1 VEFIISAAL
10 TIPRA
15 RTTVMTTNNNANPS
29 PALPLSTGSLAGSAA
44 AVAAG
49 PALMSVSRTGTASHL
64 TVDLLFDSAM
74 AKGAGIIYITDG
86 AVQTVIDR
94 VTGQPVMRIVGGTD
108 THQISAA
115 SVNIDGKHVSFEVD
129 GLSPDHSYSVVMA
142 SGVLLAA
149 DQRPF
154 AGVRG
159 TADYQFTA
167 PAGDTQAPT
176 VVSTDLSATTLK
188 AGGTI
193 DVTIKF
199 SEAVPTLDSAA
210 LSAEH
215 ATVSDLRT
223 ADGGITW
230 QATLQA
236 PATPTSVFGSQLSID
251 LSKVRDAAGNAGN
264 HVEALAGY
272 AVDTTPPAAALR
284 LDSAQL
290 STGHSINAT
299 IQFDAAVS
307 GLSAASFK
315 APHATVSNV
324 TTADGGLTW
333 HATVTADAGTEALS
347 AMSYLSLDMSTVRDQ
362 AGNPGSGTLNSE
374 TGYYVDTRA
383 PLAVSATLDAT
394 TLSPG
399 ATTQLTLIFSE
410 AIPTL
415 DPAAISAPHASV
427 GSLLHVS
434 DNTWR
439 VTLTATDSTPPGGSV
454 VSIDMSK
461 LRDGF
466 GNSGSGTFQSPSS
479 YVIDGGAPTL
489 KSIALDG
496 SRLYGDG
503 GIGITIQFSEAVP
516 SLEASAF
523 VAPNAT
529 VSGLHTTDHI
539 TWYGTL
545 KGVPGTASGGGV
557 LGIDMS
563 KVIDAAGNAGSGTA
577 HAADS
582 YVVDTAAP
590 TVAGAIAFDGSAL
603 GMSDVIVATVTLSEA
618 VAGFP
623 AEAVNAPNALVLG
636 VFPTTEDMKVWT
648 VVLQAGAS
656 GIDAPANVFTIDMS
670 KLLDLAGNK
679 GSGSVSSP
687 SYSVDT
693 RLDIGLYDSGWSETD
708 GITNG
713 GEQSLGGAF
722 LDRSETGQT
731 VKVEIDGVLLADDK
745 VKIYHND
752 EVNVAS
758 WRADVDFSDG
768 AHQIRV
774 WLVDGS
780 GAASA
785 TTTQNF
791 MVDTHGPQIVS
802 PLETGSVQDVAKP
815 LEIQFSEAVYWD
827 AYADGDNYATA
838 RLWNLDTGTSTNI
851 YVDERNLSADRTKL
865 TIKADDMHLA
875 DGGHYKLVLNGS
887 MADLAGNWLGE
898 NEIGFTASGNYIDTT
913 GPSAVRAEA
922 YTWSSWWGDAYPAGT
937 VVYLT
942 VRFSEPVHVVSGKA
956 PSLTLNTGGVAVY
969 DSINADGR
977 AITFKYTVA
986 AGDSDTPRLAIA
998 DSSKLAGAIADQAGN
1013 LLDTA
1018 HINYSVLEHGSGG
1031 YGSDIIAID
1040 THAPSAPTGLRFDPD
1055 SDTGDFNNDR
1065 ITKDTTPNLFISG
1078 VEAGAYDVRIYEGGK
1093 VIGYGYATDDD
1104 GWRATINDG
1113 EKLSDGVHHLSVTQ
1127 VDRAG
1132 NESPISATL
1141 DITIDTIAPVAP
1153 SAPALAAGSDTGA
1166 AGDHITSD
1174 STPTFTG
1181 SGAEPGRTVRLYA
1194 NEREVGRSIAN
1205 DKGEWSITV
1214 SDTMADGSY
1223 SFGVK
1228 QFDLAGNKS
1237 GYSDSF
1243 TLTIETGAPAA
1254 PTLALA
1260 AATDTGSL
1268 GDGITKTENPII
1280 QGKGEA
1286 GAKLELFD
1294 GTKLLLSTTVNPD
1307 GTWSM
1312 IPALAEGVHQLNA
1325 RQTDNAGNVG
1335 VLSDFLRI
1343 VVDKTAAALSA
1354 PLLAVASDSGL
1365 LDNDG
1370 ITKVTKPVI
1379 TGSGAEAGATIEIW
1393 DGAVK
1398 LGQTNAGSGGAWTFI
1413 PSSSDAALADGTHTL
1428 TAKQIDLAGNT
1439 SAASAPLA
1447 LTIDTTAAAAPG
1459 APKLARESDSGKL
1472 DNDAITN
1479 VTKPLISG
1487 SGAEAK
1493 ATIELYDGGALLGKT
1508 TADAS
1513 GAWSFTTG
1521 LLAAGLHSLTA
1532 KQIDAAG
1539 NGSLQSALLNLR
1551 IDTAA
1556 PAALSAPTLDADSDS
1571 GASSRDGITNVKSL
1585 TIRGAGA
1592 EANAAIDVYDGA
1604 TLLGHTIASDTG
1616 AWEYR
1621 TADLL
1626 DGLHALSAKQVNLA
1640 GNASAASAALSV
1652 TIDTVAPTVIGKAVN
1667 LLQRGYSLEFS
1678 ESIVFANGKEIDV
1691 DFADLLPGNHAS
1703 RHLPDSRT
1711 NWGIEDGAH
1720 GVQNQ
1725 LALKIGVVG
1734 LFHMQMATGAI
1745 QDLAGNAA
1753 VIGVSDLD
1761 FRIGLTF

>member
-1 VEFIISAAL
+1 
-10 TIPRA
+10 
-15 RTTVMTTNNNANPS
+15 MTTNNNANLS

-64 TVDLLFDSAM
+64 TVDLLFDSVM
-74 AKGAGIIYITDG
+74 AKGAGIIYVTDG

-115 SVNIDGKHVSFEVD
+115 SVSIDGKHVSFEVD

-167 PAGDTQAPT
+167 PSGDTQAPT

-215 ATVSDLRT
+215 ATVSNLST

-230 QATLQA
+230 HATLHA
-236 PATPTSVFGSQLSID
+236 PDTPTSVFGSQLSID
-251 LSKVRDAAGNAGN
+251 LAKVRDAAGNAGN

-272 AVDTTPPAAALR
+272 AVDTAPPAAALR

-290 STGHSINAT
+290 STGHSVNAT

-307 GLSAASFK
+307 GLTAASFT

-333 HATVTADAGTEALS
+333 HATITADAGTEALS
-347 AMSYLSLDMSTVRDQ
+347 AMSYLSLDMGTVRDQ

-374 TGYYVDTRA
+374 TGYYVDTKA
-383 PLAVSATLDAT
+383 PLAVSATLDAA

-399 ATTQLTLIFSE
+399 ATMQLTLTFSE
-410 AIPTL
+410 PIPAL
-415 DPAAISAPHASV
+415 DPAAISAPYASV

-479 YVIDGGAPTL
+479 YVIDGGAPTV

-496 SRLYGDG
+496 ARLYGDG
-503 GIGITIQFSEAVP
+503 GIGITIEFSEAVP

-545 KGVPGTASGGGV
+545 KGVPGTASGGGT

-563 KVIDAAGNAGSGTA
+563 KVHDAAGNAGSGTA
-577 HAADS
+577 HGTDS

-590 TVAGAIAFDGSAL
+590 TIVDAISLDGATL
-603 GMSDVIVATVTLSEA
+603 GMTDVIVATVKFSEA
-618 VAGFP
+618 VPGFSKG
-623 AEAVNAPNALVLG
+623 AVNAPNAMVLA
-636 VFPTTEDMKVWT
+636 VVPTSEDMKVWT
-648 VVLQAGAS
+648 VILQAGAS
-656 GIDAPANVFTIDMS
+656 GIDAPSNAFTIDMS

-693 RLDIGLYDSGWSETD
+693 RLDIGVYDSGWSETD
-708 GITNG
+708 GVTNG

-722 LDRSETGQT
+722 LDRSGTGQT

-745 VKIYHND
+745 VKIYHSD
-752 EVNVAS
+752 AVGIAD
-758 WRADVDFSDG
+758 WRADVSFSEG
-768 AHQIRV
+768 AHKIRV

-780 GAASA
+780 GTASA
-785 TTTQNF
+785 TTAQDIL
-791 MVDTHGPQIVS
+791 VDTHGPTIVA

-815 LEIQFSEAVYWD
+815 FEIQFSEAVYWD
-827 AYADGDNYATA
+827 GYADGDNYATA
-838 RLWNLDTGTSTNI
+838 SLWNLDTGAGTNI
-851 YVDERNLSADRTKL
+851 YVDEHNLSADRTKL
-865 TIKADDMHLA
+865 SIKADDMHLV
-875 DGGHYKLVLNGS
+875 DGGHYRLVLNGS

-898 NEIGFTASGNYIDTT
+898 NGIDFTAHGNYIDTT
-913 GPSAVRAEA
+913 GPTAVRAEA
-922 YTWSSWWGDAYPAGT
+922 YSWSSWWGDAYPAGT
-937 VVYLT
+937 VIYLT
-942 VRFSEPVHVVSGKA
+942 VRFSEQVQVVSGKT

-969 DSINADGR
+969 QNLSFDGH
-977 AITFKYTVA
+977 AATFKYTVG

-998 DSSKLAGAIADQAGN
+998 DSSKLAGAIADLAGN
-1013 LLDTA
+1013 VLDSA
-1018 HINYSVLEHGSGG
+1018 HINYSALEHGSGG

-1040 THAPSAPTGLRFDPD
+1040 THAPSAPTGVLLDPD
-1055 SDTGDFNNDR
+1055 SDSGDFNNDR
-1065 ITKDTTPNLFISG
+1065 ITNDTSPNLFFKG
-1078 VEAGAYDVRIYEGGK
+1078 VEADAYDVRIYEGGK
-1093 VIGYGYATDDD
+1093 VIGYGYADD
-1104 GWRATINDG
+1104 GDTWRATITDR
-1113 EKLSDGVHHLSVTQ
+1113 LSDGVHHLTVTQ
-1127 VDRAG
+1127 RDQAG
-1132 NESPISATL
+1132 NESPVSATI
-1141 DITIDTIAPVAP
+1141 DITIDTVRPAAP

-1166 AGDHITSD
+1166 AGDGITSD

-1194 NEREVGRSIAN
+1194 NEREVGHSAAN

-1214 SDTMADGSY
+1214 SDALADGSY

-1243 TLTIETGAPAA
+1243 TLTIETGAPTA
-1254 PTLALA
+1254 PTLSLA
-1260 AATDTGSL
+1260 TATDSGVA
-1268 GDGITKTENPII
+1268 GDGITRTENPII

-1286 GAKLELFD
+1286 GAKLDLFD

-1325 RQTDNAGNVG
+1325 RQTDSAGNVG

-1354 PLLAVASDSGL
+1354 PLLAAASDSGL
-1365 LDNDG
+1365 QDNDG
-1370 ITKVTKPVI
+1370 ITRVTKPLI
-1379 TGSGAEAGATIEIW
+1379 TGSGAEAGATVEIY

-1398 LGQTNAGSGGAWTFI
+1398 LGETSANNAGAWTFT
-1413 PSSSDAALADGTHTL
+1413 AGAGLTDGTHTL
-1428 TAKQIDLAGNT
+1428 TAKQTDVAGNT
-1439 SAASAPLA
+1439 SAASAPLTV
-1447 LTIDTTAAAAPG
+1447 TIDTTAAAAPG
-1459 APKLARESDSGKL
+1459 APKLARESDSGQL
-1472 DNDAITN
+1472 DNDAVTN
-1479 VTKPLISG
+1479 VTRPVISG

-1493 ATIELYDGGALLGKT
+1493 ATIELYDGGALLAKT
-1508 TADAS
+1508 TADAD
-1513 GAWSFTTG
+1513 GAWSLTTG
-1521 LLAAGLHSLTA
+1521 VLSAGLHSLTA
-1532 KQIDAAG
+1532 KQVDAAG
-1539 NGSLQSALLNLR
+1539 NASLQSALLNLR
-1551 IDTAA
+1551 IDTAP

-1571 GASSRDGITNVKSL
+1571 GASSTDGITNVKSL

-1592 EANAAIDVYDGA
+1592 AANAAIDVYDGT
-1604 TLLGHTIASDTG
+1604 TLLGHTIASATG
-1616 AWEYR
+1616 AWSYR

-1652 TIDTVAPTVIGKAVN
+1652 TIDTVAPKVIGSVVN
-1667 LLQRGYSLEFS
+1667 LLQRGYSLEFN
-1678 ESIVFANGKEIDV
+1678 ESIVFAQGKEIDV

-1734 LFHMQMATGAI
+1734 LFHLQWANGAI

-1753 VIGVSDLD
+1753 IVGLSDLD

>member
-1 VEFIISAAL
+1 VEFFISAAL

-15 RTTVMTTNNNANPS
+15 RTIVMTTNNNANPS

-44 AVAAG
+44 AVVAG
-49 PALMSVSRTGTASHL
+49 PALMSVTRTGTASHL
-64 TVDLLFDSAM
+64 TVDLQFDSAM
-74 AKGAGIIYITDG
+74 AKGAGTIYITDG

-115 SVNIDGKHVSFEVD
+115 SVHIDGKHVSFEVD
-129 GLSPDHSYSVVMA
+129 GLNPDHSYSVVMA
-142 SGVLLAA
+142 PGVLLAA

-167 PAGDTQAPT
+167 PSGDTQAPT
-176 VVSTDLSATTLK
+176 VVSTDLSATTLN

-210 LSAEH
+210 LIAEH
-215 ATVSDLRT
+215 ATVSNLST
-223 ADGGITW
+223 ADGGVTW
-230 QATLQA
+230 HATLHA
-236 PATPTSVFGSQLSID
+236 PDTPTSVFGSQLSID
-251 LSKVRDAAGNAGN
+251 LSKVRDAVGNAGN

-290 STGHSINAT
+290 STGHSVNAT

-324 TTADGGLTW
+324 TSADGGLTW
-333 HATVTADAGTEALS
+333 HATITADAGTEALS

-362 AGNPGSGTLNSE
+362 AGNPGSGTLSSE
-374 TGYYVDTRA
+374 TGYYVDTKG
-383 PLAVSATLDAT
+383 PLAVFAALDAT
-394 TLSPG
+394 TLHPG
-399 ATTQLTLIFSE
+399 ATMQLTLTFSE
-410 AIPTL
+410 AIPAL

-466 GNSGSGTFQSPSS
+466 GNSGSGTFQSPAS
-479 YVIDGGAPTL
+479 YVIDGVSPTV

-496 SRLYGDG
+496 ARLYGES
-503 GIGITIQFSEAVP
+503 GIGITIEFSEAVP

-545 KGVPGTASGGGV
+545 KGVPGTASGGGI

-577 HAADS
+577 HGTDS

-590 TVAGAIAFDGSAL
+590 TIVDAISLDGATL
-603 GMSDVIVATVTLSEA
+603 GMTDAIVATVKFSEA
-618 VAGFP
+618 VLGFSE
-623 AEAVNAPNALVLG
+623 EAVNAPNAMVLG
-636 VFPTTEDMKVWT
+636 VFPAAEDMKVWT

-656 GIDAPANVFTIDMS
+656 GIDAPSNTFTIDMS

-687 SYSVDT
+687 NYSVDT
-693 RLDIGLYDSGWSETD
+693 RLDIGVYDSGWGETD

-713 GEQSLGGAF
+713 DEQSLGGAF
-722 LDRSETGQT
+722 LDRSGTGQT

-745 VKIYHND
+745 VTIYHSD
-752 EVNVAS
+752 AVGIAD
-758 WRADVDFSDG
+758 WRADVNFSEG
-768 AHQIRV
+768 AHKIRV

-780 GAASA
+780 GTASA
-785 TTTQNF
+785 TTTRDI
-791 MVDTHGPQIVS
+791 MVDTHGPTIVS

-838 RLWNLDTGTSTNI
+838 SLWNLDTGAGTNI
-851 YVDERNLSADRTKL
+851 YVDEHNLSADRTKL
-865 TIKADDMHLA
+865 SIKADDMHLV
-875 DGGHYKLVLNGS
+875 DGGHYRLVLNGS

-898 NEIGFTASGNYIDTT
+898 NEIDFTAHGNYIDTT
-913 GPSAVRAEA
+913 GPTAVRAEA
-922 YTWSSWWGDAYPAGT
+922 YTSSGWWGDAYPAGT
-937 VVYLT
+937 VIYLT
-942 VRFSEPVHVVSGKA
+942 VRFSEPVQVVSGRT

-969 DSINADGR
+969 QSLSFDGR
-977 AITFKYTVA
+977 AATFKYTVG

-998 DSSKLAGAIADQAGN
+998 DSSKLAGAIADLAGN
-1013 LLDTA
+1013 VLDNA

-1040 THAPSAPTGLRFDPD
+1040 THAPSAPAGVILDPD
-1055 SDTGDFNNDR
+1055 SDKGDFNNDH
-1065 ITKDTTPNLFISG
+1065 ITNDRSPNLFFSG
-1078 VEAGAYDVRIYEGGK
+1078 VEADAYDVRIYENGR
-1093 VIGYGYATDDD
+1093 VIGYGYANDGDTWQATITDD
-1104 GWRATINDG
+1104 
-1113 EKLSDGVHHLSVTQ
+1113 LSDGVHHLTVTQ
-1127 VDRAG
+1127 RDQAG
-1132 NESPISATL
+1132 NESPVSATI
-1141 DITIDTIAPVAP
+1141 DITIDTIAPAAP

-1166 AGDHITSD
+1166 AGDGITSD
-1174 STPTFTG
+1174 STPTFSG
-1181 SGAEPGRTVRLYA
+1181 SGAEPGRIVRLYA
-1194 NEREVGRSIAN
+1194 NEREVGHSNAN

-1214 SDTMADGSY
+1214 DKALADGSY

-1237 GYSDSF
+1237 GYSNSF
-1243 TLTIETGAPAA
+1243 TLTIETGAPTA
-1254 PTLALA
+1254 PTLSLA
-1260 AATDTGSL
+1260 TATDTGNF
-1268 GDGITKTENPII
+1268 GDGITKTGDPII

-1286 GAKLELFD
+1286 GAKLDLFD

-1307 GTWSM
+1307 GNWSM

-1325 RQTDNAGNVG
+1325 RQTDSAGNVG

-1354 PLLAVASDSGL
+1354 PLLAAASDSGL

-1370 ITKVTKPVI
+1370 ITRVTKPVI
-1379 TGSGAEAGATIEIW
+1379 TGSGAEAGATVEIY

-1398 LGQTNAGSGGAWTFI
+1398 LGETSANSAGAWSFI
-1413 PSSSDAALADGTHTL
+1413 PSSSAGLADGTHTL
-1428 TAKQIDLAGNT
+1428 TARQTDVAGNT

-1447 LTIDTTAAAAPG
+1447 VTIDTTAAAAPG
-1459 APKLARESDSGKL
+1459 APKLARESDSGQL
-1472 DNDAITN
+1472 DNDAVTN
-1479 VTKPLISG
+1479 VTKPVISG

-1513 GAWSFTTG
+1513 GAWSLTTG
-1521 LLAAGLHSLTA
+1521 VLSAGLHSLTA
-1532 KQIDAAG
+1532 KQVDAAG
-1539 NGSLQSALLNLR
+1539 NASVQSALLNLR
-1551 IDTAA
+1551 IDTAP

-1571 GASSRDGITNVKSL
+1571 GASSTDGITNVKSL

-1592 EANAAIDVYDGA
+1592 EANAAIDVYDGT
-1604 TLLGHTIASDTG
+1604 TLLGHTIAEANGTWS
-1616 AWEYR
+1616 YR

-1626 DGLHALSAKQVNLA
+1626 DGLHALSAKQVDLA

-1652 TIDTVAPTVIGKAVN
+1652 TIDTVAPTVIGKAVS
-1667 LLQRGYSLEFS
+1667 LLKHGYSLEFS
-1678 ESIVFANGKEIDV
+1678 ESIVFARGKEIDI
-1691 DFADLLPGNHAS
+1691 DFADLAPGNHAS
-1703 RHLPDSRT
+1703 RHLPDSKT

-1725 LALKIGVVG
+1725 LALTIGVNG
-1734 LFHMQMATGAI
+1734 LFHMQLATGTI

-1753 VIGVSDLD
+1753 IVGLSDLD
-1761 FRIGLTF
+1761 FRIGLTL

>member
-1 VEFIISAAL
+1 VEFFISAAL

-74 AKGAGIIYITDG
+74 AKGAGTIYITDG

-210 LSAEH
+210 LKAEH
-215 ATVSDLRT
+215 ATVSNLST

-230 QATLQA
+230 HATLHA
-236 PATPTSVFGSQLSID
+236 PDTPTSVFGSQLSID

-272 AVDTTPPAAALR
+272 AVDTAPPAAALR

-290 STGHSINAT
+290 STGHSVNAT

-315 APHATVSNV
+315 APHATVSNL
-324 TTADGGLTW
+324 TSADGGLTW
-333 HATVTADAGTEALS
+333 HATITADAGTEALS

-362 AGNPGSGTLNSE
+362 AGNPGSGTLSSE
-374 TGYYVDTRA
+374 TGYYVDTKA
-383 PLAVSATLDAT
+383 PLAVSATLDAS

-399 ATTQLTLIFSE
+399 ATTQLTLTFSE
-410 AIPTL
+410 TIPTL

-439 VTLTATDSTPPGGSV
+439 VTLTATDGTPPGGSV

-466 GNSGSGTFQSPSS
+466 GNSGSGTFQSPAS
-479 YVIDGGAPTL
+479 YVIDGGAPTV

-496 SRLYGDG
+496 ARLYGDS

-545 KGVPGTASGGGV
+545 KGVPGTASGGGT

-563 KVIDAAGNAGSGTA
+563 KVHDAAGNAGSGTA
-577 HAADS
+577 HGTDS

-590 TVAGAIAFDGSAL
+590 TIVEAISLDGATL
-603 GMSDVIVATVTLSEA
+603 GMTDVIVATVKFSEA
-618 VAGFP
+618 VLGFA

-636 VFPTTEDMKVWT
+636 VFPTAEDMKTWT
-648 VVLQAGAS
+648 VVLQAGAN
-656 GIDAPANVFTIDMS
+656 GIDAPANAFTIDMS

-679 GSGSVSSP
+679 GSGTVSSP
-687 SYSVDT
+687 NYSVDT
-693 RLDIGLYDSGWSETD
+693 RLDISLYDSGWSETD

-713 GEQSLGGAF
+713 DEQSLGGA
-722 LDRSETGQT
+722 LLNRDGTSQT

-745 VKIYHND
+745 VKIDHTD
-752 EVNVAS
+752 EVDITT
-758 WRADVDFSDG
+758 WRADVNFSEG
-768 AHQIRV
+768 AHKIRV

-780 GAASA
+780 GTASA
-785 TTTQNF
+785 ATTQNI
-791 MVDTHGPQIVS
+791 MVDTHGPRIVS
-802 PLETGSVQDVAKP
+802 PAETGSVQDVAKP

-838 RLWNLDTGTSTNI
+838 SLWNLDTGASTNI
-851 YVDERNLSADRTKL
+851 YVDEHNLSADRTKL
-865 TIKADDMHLA
+865 TIKADDMHLV
-875 DGGHYKLVLNGS
+875 DGGHYRLVLNGS

-898 NEIGFTASGNYIDTT
+898 NEIDFTARGSYIDTT
-913 GPSAVRAEA
+913 GPTAVRAEA
-922 YTWSSWWGDAYPAGT
+922 YTFSGWWGDAYPAGT
-937 VVYLT
+937 VIYLT
-942 VRFSEPVHVVSGKA
+942 VRFSEAVQVVSGKT

-969 DSINADGR
+969 QSLSPDGR
-977 AITFKYTVA
+977 AATFKYTVG

-998 DSSKLAGAIADQAGN
+998 DSSKLAGAIADLAGN
-1013 LLDTA
+1013 VLDSA
-1018 HINYSVLEHGSGG
+1018 HINYSALEHGSGG
-1031 YGSDIIAID
+1031 YGSDITAID
-1040 THAPSAPTGLRFDPD
+1040 THAPSAPIKLVLDPD
-1055 SDTGDFNNDR
+1055 SDKGDFNNDR
-1065 ITKDTTPNLFISG
+1065 ITNDTTPNLFFSG
-1078 VEAGAYDVRIYEGGK
+1078 VEADAYDVRIYEGGK
-1093 VIGYGYATDDD
+1093 VIGYGYAND
-1104 GWRATINDG
+1104 GDTWRATITDD
-1113 EKLSDGVHHLSVTQ
+1113 LSDGVHHLTVTQ
-1127 VDRAG
+1127 RDQAG
-1132 NESPISATL
+1132 NESPVSATL
-1141 DITIDTIAPVAP
+1141 DITIDTVRPAAPT
-1153 SAPALAAGSDTGA
+1153 APALAAGSDTGA
-1166 AGDHITSD
+1166 AGDGVTSD

-1194 NEREVGRSIAN
+1194 NEREVGRSNAN

-1214 SDTMADGSY
+1214 SDALGDGSY

-1243 TLTIETGAPAA
+1243 TLTIETGAPTA
-1254 PTLALA
+1254 PTLSLA
-1260 AATDTGSL
+1260 TATDTGNL

-1286 GAKLELFD
+1286 GAKLDLFD

-1307 GTWSM
+1307 GNWSM

-1325 RQTDNAGNVG
+1325 RQTDSAGNAG

-1354 PLLAVASDSGL
+1354 PLLAAASDSGL

-1370 ITKVTKPVI
+1370 ITRVTKPVI
-1379 TGSGAEAGATIEIW
+1379 TGSGAEAGATIEIY

-1398 LGQTNAGSGGAWTFI
+1398 LGQTTAGSGGAWTFI
-1413 PSSSDAALADGTHTL
+1413 PSSTSAALADGTHTL
-1428 TAKQIDLAGNT
+1428 TAKQTDVAGNT
-1439 SAASAPLA
+1439 SAASAA
-1447 LTIDTTAAAAPG
+1447 LSVTIDTTAAAAPG

-1479 VTKPLISG
+1479 VTKPVISG

-1493 ATIELYDGGALLGKT
+1493 ATIELYDGGALLAKT
-1508 TADAS
+1508 TADAD
-1513 GAWSFTTG
+1513 GAWSLTTG
-1521 LLAAGLHSLTA
+1521 VLSAGLHSLTT

-1551 IDTAA
+1551 IDTAP

-1571 GASSRDGITNVKSL
+1571 GASSTDGITNVKSL

-1616 AWEYR
+1616 AWSYR
-1621 TADLL
+1621 TDDLL
-1626 DGLHALSAKQVNLA
+1626 DGLHALSAKQVDLA
-1640 GNASAASAALSV
+1640 GNASAASAALNV
-1652 TIDTVAPTVIGKAVN
+1652 TIDTLAPKVIGSAVN
-1667 LLQRGYSLEFS
+1667 LLERGYSLEFN
-1678 ESIVFANGKEIDV
+1678 ESIVFAQGKEIDV
-1691 DFADLLPGNHAS
+1691 DYANLAPGSHAS
-1703 RHLPDSRT
+1703 RHLPDSKT
-1711 NWGIEDGAH
+1711 NWGIENGAH

-1734 LFHMQMATGAI
+1734 LFHMQLATGAI

-1761 FRIGLTF
+1761 FRIGLTL